1 MDSGIFGLAA
11 FGFWM
16 FVAAAA
22 VAGIWDG
29 VRKREAEHETLR
41 RIIESGKTPDQQLVD
56 KLLGDNKAPD
66 RELKVAGLI
75 VTFVAPGLAAMAWL
89 IGMQKPHAL
98 MPILG
103 ASILVGFVG
112 VGLLVAANFM
122 KKSQLS
128 DSSGQNK
135 INW

>member
-98 MPILG
+98 MPLLG

-122 KKSQLS
+122 KKSRQS
-128 DSSGQNK
+128 DSPDQNK